1 MKVSVAMITY
11 NHEEF
16 IAKAIDSVLMQ
27 RTNFDYEIVIGE
39 DCSTD
44 RTRDIVTDYQKR
56 YPDKFRLLLNE
67 KNLGA
72 NRNAEQTFASCT
84 GEYVAV
90 LDGDDYWT
98 SPDKLQKQ
106 VDFLDHHPECVICF
120 HNVLMSYKDGSRE
133 SHVYCPPDQK
143 EFSAVEDLLEKG
155 NIIPTCS
162 KMYRRGLLDHVPD
175 WICSLKMG
183 DWPVDILHALHGKI
197 GYINETMGVYVI
209 HQTGIWFGIRQNRE
223 DRNNADIAVY
233 DKFYDLLGSKYKRI
247 IRRIIHDRHVE
258 VAEQYE
264 RMGELTKAK
273 EFAAISVTKHYV
285 MSTRSFKLFMRLYVP
300 VLYKLLKTTK
310 YKAIARQYEETQNG
324 TVSTDI
330 HNNTDLQ

>member
-16 IAKAIDSVLMQ
+16 IAKAIDSVMMQ

-44 RTRDIVTDYQKR
+44 NTRNIVSDYQKK

-67 KNLGA
+67 KNIGA
-72 NRNAEQTFASCT
+72 NRNAEQTFGSCT

-98 SPDKLQKQ
+98 SPYKLQKQ
-106 VDFLDHHPECVICF
+106 VDFLDNHPECVICF
-120 HNVLMSYKDGSRE
+120 HNVLMFYKDGSHE
-133 SHVYCPPDQK
+133 CHVYCPPGQK
-143 EFSAVEDLLEKG
+143 EFSTVEDLLEKG

-162 KMYRRGLLDHVPD
+162 KMYRRGLLDHVPH

-183 DWPVDILHALHGKI
+183 DWPVDILHALYGKI
-197 GYINETMGVYVI
+197 GYINEIMGVYVI
-209 HQTGIWFGIRQNRE
+209 HQTGMWFGIRQNWE
-223 DRNNADIAVY
+223 EKNKANIEVY
-233 DKFYDLLGSKYKRI
+233 EKFYDLLESKYKRI
-247 IRRIIHDRHVE
+247 IKRILHERHVD

-264 RMGELTKAK
+264 DMGKLTKAK
-273 EFAAISVTKHYV
+273 EFAVRSVTKYFV
-285 MSTRSFKLFMRLYVP
+285 MSTRSFKLLLRLYVP
-300 VLYKLLKTTK
+300 ALYKLLKSLKLEPMTW
-310 YKAIARQYEETQNG
+310 E
-324 TVSTDI
+324 
-330 HNNTDLQ
+330 